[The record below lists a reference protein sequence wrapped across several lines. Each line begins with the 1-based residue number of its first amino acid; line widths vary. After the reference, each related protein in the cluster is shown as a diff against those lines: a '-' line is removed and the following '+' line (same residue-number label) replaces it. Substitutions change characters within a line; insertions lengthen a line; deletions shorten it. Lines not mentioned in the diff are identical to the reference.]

1 MVDNKRLVKEGD
13 VIKNE
18 KYAKT
23 LERVRDDPES
33 FYNGALASDIIRDL
47 KKVNGMV
54 TDSDLRDY
62 RPITRDPYQ
71 RELSGMK
78 MYLTPPPTSGA
89 VLGLILN
96 ILQGRSSRHCDQY
109 SPYGT
114 YSSPSLCTHSSSR
127 LKNDYS
133 FVIAWKG
140 GGGGGCGWWDLVTMK
155 FTRSLVTFLRSPPVP
170 SPPPPLLR
178 SGEACLLGISCWSV
192 LCLNSLTNSV
202 YLDETE
208 REIKKM
214 SRQHCSLC
222 TTH

>member
-1 MVDNKRLVKEGD
+1 M
-13 VIKNE
+13 
-18 KYAKT
+18 
-23 LERVRDDPES
+23 RDDPES

-62 RPITRDPYQ
+62 RPITRNPYQ

-109 SPYGT
+109 SPYCT

-127 LKNDYS
+127 SKNKETSPLLSPGKEGRGDCVEDFY
-133 FVIAWKG
+133 
-140 GGGGGCGWWDLVTMK
+140 CVTMK
-155 FTRSLVTFLRSPPVP
+155 FT
-170 SPPPPLLR
+170 
-178 SGEACLLGISCWSV
+178 
-192 LCLNSLTNSV
+192 
-202 YLDETE
+202 
-208 REIKKM
+208 
-214 SRQHCSLC
+214 
-222 TTH
+222 

>member
-1 MVDNKRLVKEGD
+1 MVDNERLVKEGD

-33 FYNGALASDIIRDL
+33 FYNGALASDIISDL
-47 KKVNGMV
+47 KKINGMV

-62 RPITRDPYQ
+62 RPIPRDPYQ

-140 GGGGGCGWWDLVTMK
+140 GGGGGCG
-155 FTRSLVTFLRSPPVP
+155 
-170 SPPPPLLR
+170 
-178 SGEACLLGISCWSV
+178 
-192 LCLNSLTNSV
+192 
-202 YLDETE
+202 
-208 REIKKM
+208 
-214 SRQHCSLC
+214 
-222 TTH
+222 